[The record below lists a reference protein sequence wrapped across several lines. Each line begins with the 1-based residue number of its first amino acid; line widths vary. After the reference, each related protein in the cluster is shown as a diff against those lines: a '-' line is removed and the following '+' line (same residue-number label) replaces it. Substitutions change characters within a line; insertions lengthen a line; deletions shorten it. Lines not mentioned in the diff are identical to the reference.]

1 MTELNTTLE
10 TAGAV
15 GTVTAAKFGPPMGKE
30 TVMSAAD
37 ASAVASTQTTQS
49 ARPVHVPGFRARRGV
64 NWLTLGFT
72 YSAMY
77 MGRYNL
83 SFANKSLSETYGWD
97 KTQIGAIISSAL
109 LIYGLSAIFNGP
121 ISDRIGG
128 RRSMLIG
135 ACGSVVFNVLFGLG
149 AYFGFLGTG
158 ALLLGYFATVWSMN
172 SYFQSFS
179 ALSLIKVNAGWFH
192 VTERGVFSAIFGSMI
207 QMGRLLIFLIGAWLV
222 SHVSWQWVFFVPG
235 AVISVM
241 AYLTYRNVQN
251 GPEDAG
257 LPSLDVQDASSGDG
271 SQSGLKYVLK
281 KVFTNPVMLTIAL
294 AEFCT
299 GLLRHGFEQ
308 WFPRYLIEAQHLTL
322 DSAVFAKGSFFIV
335 AAGVCG
341 AFAAGTLS
349 DWVFKS
355 RRPPVAFVGYFFSML
370 SLAVIWLTPSIN
382 WVVAAFIVN
391 SFAISMVHSMLSGTS
406 SMDFGGKKAAATAA
420 GLFDG
425 MQYIGGSIVGIGMGW
440 MLDKFGWTAW
450 GPSMIGFAGIGGILM
465 LVLWNARPK
474 GTSAH

>member
-1 MTELNTTLE
+1 MTIQ
-10 TAGAV
+10 TA
-15 GTVTAAKFGPPMGKE
+15 TVPVFGLPSDRKALTPQHSK
-30 TVMSAAD
+30 A
-37 ASAVASTQTTQS
+37 
-49 ARPVHVPGFRARRGV
+49 FRRRRAV

-83 SFANKSLSETYGWD
+83 SFANKSLSTTYGWD

-109 LIYGLSAIFNGP
+109 FIYGLSAMFNGP
-121 ISDRIGG
+121 IADRIGG

-135 ACGSVVFNVLFGLG
+135 ATGTVIFNIFFGLG

-158 ALLLGYFATVWSMN
+158 GLLLGYFATVWSLN

-207 QMGRLLIFLIGAWLV
+207 QLGRALIFVLGAWLV
-222 SHVSWQWVFFVPG
+222 THVSWQWLFFVPG
-235 AVISVM
+235 AIVAVM
-241 AYLTYRNVQN
+241 ALLTYRNVAN
-251 GPEDAG
+251 GPEDCG
-257 LPSLDVQDASSGDG
+257 LPALDVQDASSGD
-271 SQSGLKYVLK
+271 QDAVGLKYVVK
-281 KVFTNPVMLTIAL
+281 KVFTNPVMLTIAA

-308 WFPRYLIEAQHLTL
+308 WFPRYLQEAQHLEL
-322 DSAVFAKGSFFIV
+322 NSAVFEKGSFFIV
-335 AAGVCG
+335 VAGIGG

-349 DWVFKS
+349 DWLFKA
-355 RRPPVAFVGYFFSML
+355 RRPPVAFLGYFLQML
-370 SLAVIWLTPSIN
+370 CLAVVWKAPSLTWI
-382 WVVAAFIVN
+382 VAAFVVN
-391 SFAISMVHSMLSGTS
+391 SFAISMVHSMLSGVS

-425 MQYIGGSIVGIGMGW
+425 MQYIGGSAVGVGMGW
-440 MLDKFGWTAW
+440 MLDKYGWGVW
-450 GPSMIGFAGIGGILM
+450 GPSMIGFAVIGAVLM
-465 LVLWNARPK
+465 FILWNARPK
-474 GTSAH
+474 SGAYAHK